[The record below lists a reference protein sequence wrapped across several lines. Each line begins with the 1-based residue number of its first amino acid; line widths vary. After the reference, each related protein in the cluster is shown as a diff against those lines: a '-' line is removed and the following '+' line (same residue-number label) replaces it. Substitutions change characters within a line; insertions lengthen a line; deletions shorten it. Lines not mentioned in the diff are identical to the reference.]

1 MRPRSRARSVLRRR
15 APIGLLAELTHRCPL
30 QCPYCS
36 NPLELERVNTELT
49 TAEWQ
54 EVMRQAAQLGILQIH
69 LSGGEPTARR
79 DLEEIVKTAAEAGLY
94 TNLITA
100 AVLLTRE
107 RLAEAQGAGL
117 DHVQISIQDVDK
129 RGRERRPH
137 RRLQGRQRQ
146 EEGTSPAGCASSACR
161 SRSTRR
167 STATTSSNVEAIIDY
182 AVELGAG
189 RVEIA
194 HVQYYAWALKN
205 RSALMPTRE
214 QFMDCGASIVEK
226 ARERL
231 KGVIV
236 IDFVVPDYYAKFPK
250 PCMGGWGR
258 GIINVTPSGR
268 VLPCHAAESIN
279 APRVRQRARQ
289 AAGRDLAQRAA
300 FQKYRGTEW
309 MKEPCRTCPRR
320 EIDYGGCRCQA
331 FALTGDA
338 ANTDP
343 ACSLSPLH
351 EEWAKVAEVES
362 HQCAAGVHL
371 PAPGWCNAEGRQ
383 RESAGSER
391 RISAPQEIANPDWRT
406 SRNERVRHLC
416 SVQVHKRLGTF
427 TIAIR

>member
-1 MRPRSRARSVLRRR
+1 MNELSPAQEKHVKESTVTMDAGEMRCDASTQQTPDPSCSVR

-36 NPLELERVNTELT
+36 NPLELERVNTELST
-49 TAEWQ
+49 EDWQ
-54 EVMRQAAQLGILQIH
+54 RVMRQAAQLGILQIH
-69 LSGGEPTARR
+69 LSGGEPTIRR
-79 DLEEIVKTAAEAGLY
+79 DLEDIVKTAAEAGLY

-107 RLAEAQGAGL
+107 RLQKLKDAGL
-117 DHVQISIQDVDK
+117 DHVKISIQDV
-129 RGRERRPH
+129 
-137 RRLQGRQRQ
+137 
-146 EEGTSPAGCASSACR
+146 ASSAENADR
-161 SRSTRR
+161 IAGYKGGSDKKKIVAGWVRELGFPLTINAPIHRHNIH
-167 STATTSSNVEAIIDY
+167 NVEAIIDY
-182 AVELGAG
+182 AVELGAC

-205 RSALMPTRE
+205 RSSLMPTRE
-214 QFMDCGASIVEK
+214 QFMESAKLVEK

-236 IDFVVPDYYAKFPK
+236 IDMVVPDYYAKFPK

-258 GIINVTPSGR
+258 GIINVTPQGR
-268 VLPCHAAESIN
+268 VLPCHAAESIKGLEFDN
-279 APRVRQRARQ
+279 VRDRSL
-289 AAGRDLAQRAA
+289 GEIWLSGSA

-309 MKEPCRTCPRR
+309 MKEPCRSCPRR

-351 EEWAKVAEVES
+351 EEWAQVAEVES
-362 HQCAAGVHL
+362 HQ
-371 PAPGWCNAEGRQ
+371 APPEFIY
-383 RESAGSER
+383 R
-391 RISAPQEIANPDWRT
+391 RPGGATPKVAKDKTPVSTDA
-406 SRNERVRHLC
+406 
-416 SVQVHKRLGTF
+416 
-427 TIAIR
+427 